1 MSLFW
6 MVLFLMV
13 DQGTYLKNK
22 MLQQKMLV
30 VTSVTAVK
38 KLGPHWWEKPNCEG
52 TLTLKKDNNVLFGS
66 FEQH

>member
-38 KLGPHWWEKPNCEG
+38 KLGPH
-52 TLTLKKDNNVLFGS
+52 
-66 FEQH
+66 